1 MTKEKIICPKCGTEA
16 ETLHYVPIDGKHD
29 NEVFL
34 IHCPKCKH
42 HSKEWHLTKGEAI
55 QDFHG
60 VKNEENF
67 AIIPLGCSC
76 VGCELY
82 AKIPG
87 NPELIPYKK
96 DTLTDFLTS
105 AFKKNVKVKI
115 QVPTKSKVEN
125 AFTVIESFFN
135 EYVGEEGRM
144 NLFNAFLQ
152 FRKDTGGGQDESGRN
167 D

>member
-16 ETLHYVPIDGKHD
+16 ETLHYVPIDGKH
-29 NEVFL
+29 EVFM
-34 IHCPKCKH
+34 ISCPKCQH
-42 HSKEWHLTKGEAI
+42 HSTEWRLAKGDAI
-55 QDFHG
+55 DDFMG
-60 VKNEENF
+60 KPEDESF
-67 AIIPLGCSC
+67 AIVPLGTAI

-82 AKIPG
+82 AKITG

-96 DTLTDFLTS
+96 DAINEFITD
-105 AFKKNVKVKI
+105 AFKQRIKVKM
-115 QVPTKSKVEN
+115 PTKNKVEN

-152 FRKDTGGGQDESGRN
+152 FRKDTEGGQDESGRN